1 MHIIAQLLK
10 PLFLWHGWR
19 GCCES
24 NPALRRCLSLCAHHL
39 AGSCSYAFSA
49 RGGWVSQTCPAR
61 FTGGK
66 RGWSG
71 WEVEGYSRC
80 DLRSEQTEPQHQSPS
95 LSSPE
100 QTPLVFGTTAA
111 CPVWMFAHTINHIGY
126 PPTFLS
132 PLQKIYITCRDKTIS
147 SKNHSYF
154 TLYKLFYNHFNK
166 LHVKLQ

>member
-1 MHIIAQLLK
+1 MRIIAQLLK

-24 NPALRRCLSLCAHHL
+24 NPALRRCLSVCELHL
-39 AGSCSYAFSA
+39 AGSCSYTLAQEEAESA
-49 RGGWVSQTCPAR
+49 RPALPDSRWEREGGHAGRRRVTPSVI
-61 FTGGK
+61 GDL
-66 RGWSG
+66 SG
-71 WEVEGYSRC
+71 
-80 DLRSEQTEPQHQSPS
+80 TEPQHQSPS

-100 QTPLVFGTTAA
+100 QTRLVFGTTAA
-111 CPVWMFAHTINHIGY
+111 CPVWMLAHTINHIGY
-126 PPTFLS
+126 PPTFLW